1 MGLNNHLITLLVLSL
16 LLTACQQE
24 TQTNEDTAV
33 NYANIE
39 VSYPATEKQ
48 DVVDNYHGT
57 DVTDAYRWLE
67 DDRSEETGAWVSAQ
81 NEATFGYL
89 EQIPFREQMERRLTE
104 LVNYARTSSPFRV
117 GDYYFFSKNDGLQNQ
132 SVIYIQDGLEG
143 EPRVFIDPNQLNED
157 GTTSIGL
164 MGADKTNKYMA
175 YSRSD
180 AGSDWRKMY
189 VRDIETNTDLEDE
202 LEWVKF
208 SGAAWFG
215 DGFFYSRYPAPAEG
229 DELKGDNTMHS
240 VYYHKLGTPQSAD
253 KLIFSDEEN
262 PAYYHFGY
270 TTEEEDFFI
279 LNQQPGTDG
288 FAVYVLDLRKSNS
301 LDNPNFEL
309 LFDGFSNKNY
319 VVHNEGEDFWVQTD
333 YEAPNYR
340 LVKMKLT
347 EPAPENWMDV
357 LPESDN
363 LLQSVSTGGGYF
375 FAQYLEKATDHVY
388 RMKYDGSDR
397 QEVTLPGLGNVGG
410 FGGKAEEE
418 QLFYTFRSFTY
429 PPTVFSYNVAT
440 GESTPFFE
448 PELPFDPT
456 DFEEKQ
462 VTYTSKDGTPVT
474 MFIVHKKG
482 MELDGDNP
490 TYLYG
495 YGGFNISL
503 TPSFSA
509 FRFAMLE
516 NGGVFAM
523 PNLRGGGEY
532 GEEWHQAGMLMNK
545 QNVFD
550 DFIAAAE
557 YLIDEGYT
565 RSEKLA
571 IAGGSN
577 GGLLVGA
584 AMTQRPDLFAVAFP
598 AVGVMDMLRYHRFT
612 VGKGWIPEYG
622 CADST
627 QAEFENLVAYSPL
640 HNLEDGTAYP
650 ATMVTT
656 ADHDDRVVPAHSFK
670 FAARLQEAHE
680 GENPVLIRI
689 ETDAGHG
696 AGKPI
701 SKSIEEQADLWSFFF
716 YNTDSKVNF

>member
-16 LLTACQQE
+16 LVTACEQDA
-24 TQTNEDTAV
+24 TTNETSAV

-39 VSYPATEKQ
+39 VNYPTTEKQ

-57 DVTDAYRWLE
+57 DVVDSYRWLE
-67 DDRSEETGAWVSAQ
+67 DDRSEETGAWVAAQ

-132 SVIYIQDGLEG
+132 AVIYIQDGLEG
-143 EPRVFIDPNQLNED
+143 EPRVFIDPNQLNEE

-164 MGADKTNKYMA
+164 MGADKTNRYMA

-208 SGAAWFG
+208 SGAAWYG

-240 VYYHKLGTPQSAD
+240 VYYHKLGTPQSED
-253 KLIFSDEEN
+253 KLIFNDEAN

-288 FAVYVLDLRKSNS
+288 FAVYVLDLRESNA
-301 LDNPNFEL
+301 LDNPSFDL

-340 LVKMKLT
+340 LVKMKVG
-347 EPAPENWMDV
+347 EPAPEAWTDV
-357 LPESDN
+357 LPESEN
-363 LLQSVSTGGGYF
+363 LLQSVSTGGGFF

-388 RMKYDGSDR
+388 RMNYDGSDM

-448 PELPFDPT
+448 PDLPFDPT
-456 DFEEKQ
+456 AFEEKQ
-462 VTYTSKDGTPVT
+462 VTYNSKDGTPVT

-482 MELDGDNP
+482 MELDGQNP

-550 DFIAAAE
+550 DFISAAE

-565 RSEKLA
+565 NSDKLA

-622 CADST
+622 CADSSR
-627 QAEFENLVAYSPL
+627 AEFENLVAYSPV

-716 YNTDSKVNF
+716 YNTDSPVNF